1 MVLRTSLTP
10 LGCASPS
17 PFNLNDI
24 IFQGRPQPEK
34 NVQNN
39 IQAFVKLYKNDIC
52 EVIAVGG
59 GSNSA
64 YGGWS
69 GYEGGSGAAFKGRIK
84 ILKTVEIPIQVG
96 AKTDKNTYP
105 LSKPTFLGDF
115 IIAGGA
121 TGATDN
127 NWDAFAAGNL
137 TVNQVDWAEL
147 YGIPEIQNN
156 GQRSAS
162 HQPMPGKNYGQEYYT
177 GYLCIIKVAQ

>member
-10 LGCASPS
+10 LGGASKS
-17 PFNLNDI
+17 PFKINDI
-24 IFQGRPQPEK
+24 VFEGRPQPEK
-34 NVQNN
+34 GGQNN
-39 IQAFVKLYKNDIC
+39 IQKIVKFYKNDIY
-52 EVIAVGG
+52 EIIAVGG

-69 GYEGGSGAAFKGRIK
+69 GYEGGSGAAFKGKVK
-84 ILKTVEIPIQVG
+84 ILKTIEIQIQVG

-105 LSKPTFLGDF
+105 LSKPTFIGDF

-127 NWDAFAAGNL
+127 NWDAFAAGVL
-137 TVNQVDWAEL
+137 IINQVDWAEL
-147 YGIPEIQNN
+147 YGTPEIQIN

-162 HQPMPGKNYGQEYYT
+162 HQPIAGCNYGQEFYT
-177 GYLCIIKVAQ
+177 GYLRIVKTSK